1 MIRRFIGASV
11 VAAALASLLVLMPA
25 QGGGAAHAQQGGII
39 AGSKPPAA
47 GGFGSFAF
55 GGGTFE
61 QMLTA
66 SGCPKDTSAF
76 FYNKPDGT
84 FAVYIPGTQIAAVNE
99 AIMGIFSNDTIPL
112 GTIFIGRCV

>member
-1 MIRRFIGASV
+1 MIRKFAGMSV
-11 VAAALASLLVLMPA
+11 VAAAVAALLLVMPGQHSGTA
-25 QGGGAAHAQQGGII
+25 SAQQGGII
-39 AGSKPPAA
+39 AGNKPPAS

-61 QMLTA
+61 QVLTA
-66 SGCPKDTSAF
+66 SGCPKETSAF

-84 FAVYIPGTQIAAVNE
+84 FAVWIPGTTISAVNGE
-99 AIMGIFSNDTIPL
+99 IMSLFPNNTVPL